1 MFYIHQT
8 SCISPQQTF
17 RDVDINKLQEAVDK
31 KLLAIE
37 PSYEG
42 IPPGVLRRMGKAV
55 RIGVGAAMPL
65 LQNNP
70 KPDGIIIGTA
80 NGGKEDCVKFLNQ
93 IVDYKEG
100 LLTPINFVQ
109 STPNAVAAQIA
120 LLTNNHGYNISHLHL
135 GLAFEFAMI
144 DADMMLSEN
153 PLNSYLLGAAD
164 DISIYNYNF
173 EDKMGWY
180 KKEAFTNH
188 AMYETNPI
196 AIGSSGSMAGE
207 GAAMFLVNA
216 NETGAA
222 AKVVAVDTLHNEDEW
237 VMKEKL
243 QDFIKKNLPAGE
255 KIDLLL
261 TGENG
266 DNRLQKYYSAC
277 ESLMTDD
284 VTIARF
290 KHMCGEYPTATAM
303 ALWLSC
309 HILQHQHIPAHM
321 IKSDAAKPGYK
332 NVLIYNNYKE
342 VQHSFI
348 LVSGR

>member
-1 MFYIHQT
+1 
-8 SCISPQQTF
+8 
-17 RDVDINKLQEAVDK
+17 
-31 KLLAIE
+31 
-37 PSYEG
+37 
-42 IPPGVLRRMGKAV
+42 MGKAV
-55 RIGVGAAMPL
+55 RMGVGAAMPL
-65 LQNNP
+65 LQNNAR
-70 KPDGIIIGTA
+70 PDGIILGTA

-93 IVDYKEG
+93 IIEYKEG

-153 PLNSYLLGAAD
+153 PLSSYLLGASD

-180 KKEAFTNH
+180 AKEDADNRTL
-188 AMYETNPI
+188 YETDP
-196 AIGSSGSMAGE
+196 ASAGSPGSIPGE
-207 GAAMFLVNA
+207 GASMFLVNGNQA
-216 NETGAA
+216 GAT
-222 AKVVAVDTLHNEDEW
+222 AKVMAVDTLHNEDEL

-243 QDFIKKNLPAGE
+243 RDFIERYLPAGQ
-255 KIDLLL
+255 KPDLLL

-277 ESLMTDD
+277 ESVLAND

-290 KHMCGEYPTATAM
+290 KHMSGENPTATAM
-303 ALWLSC
+303 GLWLCC
-309 HILQHQHIPAHM
+309 HILQTQHIPGHM
-321 IKSDAAKPGYK
+321 MKRDAAKAGYK
-332 NVLIYNNYKE
+332 TVLIYNNYKKI
-342 VQHSFI
+342 QHSFI
-348 LVSGR
+348 LVSGK